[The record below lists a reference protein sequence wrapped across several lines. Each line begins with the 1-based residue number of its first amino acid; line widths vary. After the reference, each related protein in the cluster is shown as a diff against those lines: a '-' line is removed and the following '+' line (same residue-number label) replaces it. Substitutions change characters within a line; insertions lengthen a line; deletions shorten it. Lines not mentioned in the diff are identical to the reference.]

1 MARVK
6 GQLKYSGSIQDT
18 TFYSLPGSDAVFA
31 RMKGGPSKRRMKE
44 GDEFALLR
52 KHQKEWAACVLFSK
66 TLDIFTFRMKKL
78 GDYNVSPVWNGIGK
92 KLINLDQTHVIGE
105 RWLELSKYPL
115 ALEGFNMNKNFQ
127 FNAVFKASIQ
137 FELNKSEQSIT
148 IKVPRFNS
156 QNELFNLRKLPYFR
170 LKFSIALFSDIYFN
184 TETKD
189 KPYKFFME
197 RTAKMGDEIETSWL
211 STNDLIPANEY
222 TLTVEQIVPEE
233 LKMHYT
239 YLFCAGIEFAANG
252 FAGLIEP
259 VKNASAAKILLAESA
274 ISDSNQ

>member
-18 TFYSLPGSDAVFA
+18 TYYSLPGSDAVFA
-31 RMKGGPSKRRMKE
+31 RMKGGPSKRRIKE

-52 KHQKEWAACVLFSK
+52 RHHTEWAACVLFSQ
-66 TLDIFTFRMKKL
+66 TLDILTFRMKKL

-92 KLINLDQTHVIGE
+92 KLIILDQTHVIGE

-137 FELNKSEQSIT
+137 FELNKSEQTIN

-170 LKFSIALFSDIYFN
+170 LKFSIALFSDIYFD
-184 TETKD
+184 TEAKD

-197 RTAKMGDEIETSWL
+197 RKGRMGNVIETNWL
-211 STNDLIPANEY
+211 STNDLIPATEY
-222 TLTVEQIVPEE
+222 TLRAEQTVPDE

-239 YLFCAGIEFAANG
+239 YLFCAGIEFATNG

-259 VKNASAAKILLAESA
+259 VKNASAAKIILAESA
-274 ISDSNQ
+274 MD